1 MRTALLSILVGTALG
16 CTTEPGACISDSA
29 CAEGGICVNSRC
41 IGAKVEGGFAALYA
55 EEFRLRLD
63 VDCGICH
70 VVTDEGGIAPNDGS
84 WDLFSAGQLDLKRTR
99 QNYDDL
105 LEFVGVGEP
114 SDMDLVAY
122 ALGTR
127 VITDGMGGRPCLN
140 ARNEAKECHPIIY
153 TDKEAVHYKRL
164 LNWLALAPEPPP
176 PDVPDGETVGGLE
189 GYEAAIHPVLIQG
202 CGCHVGGGRP
212 WTIFADPARMSESF
226 EATKVWINAARPD
239 DSKLLLFAAGLDGH
253 AKKWVPGSAQY
264 TLVRGWIS
272 RTL

>member
-1 MRTALLSILVGTALG
+1 MGTALG

-41 IGAKVEGGFAALYA
+41 IGTKVEGGFAALYA

-70 VVTDEGGIAPNDGS
+70 VATDEGDIVSNDGS
-84 WDLFSAGQLDLKRTR
+84 WDLFSAGQLDLKKTR

-114 SDMDLVAY
+114 KDMDLVTY
-122 ALGTR
+122 ALGTQ
-127 VITDGMGGRPCLN
+127 VITNEMGGRACVNP
-140 ARNEAKECHPIIY
+140 RGEAKECHPIIY

-164 LNWLALAPEPPP
+164 LNWLALAPEPPA
-176 PDVPDGETVGGLE
+176 PDIPDGETTGGLE
-189 GYEAAIHPVLIQG
+189 GYEAAIHSVLIQG
-202 CGCHVGGGRP
+202 CGCHVDGARP
-212 WTIFADPARMSESF
+212 WTIFSDLTRSNESF
-226 EATKVWINAARPD
+226 EATKVWIDSANPD
-239 DSKLLLFAAGLDGH
+239 DSAFLLYAIGTNGH
-253 AKKWVPGSAQY
+253 PKKWVPDSAQY

-272 RTL
+272 RTP